1 MKNRRLTKKDKLE
14 RVLGKI
20 SLLLIESAIGV
31 GIVLGIV
38 WIIGKLT
45 ILLESNTSLII
56 LFSIITLVLTTKE
69 VLKSAKN
76 N

>member
-14 RVLGKI
+14 RILGKI

-38 WIIGKLT
+38 WIIGKFTL
-45 ILLESNTSLII
+45 LLESNTSLFV
-56 LFSIITLVLTTKE
+56 LFSIITLVLTIRE
-69 VLKSAKN
+69 ILESARK
-76 N
+76 